1 MKNVKQIDFSY
12 TDEERQEF
20 EEKRDIFLFD
30 DMLQVFMHHIG
41 MAKLNELLKNGKI
54 NKEIT
59 VDLFEK
65 ITEDIGN
72 EISRILDDYVDDYIE
87 RNVKKGWVK
96 RISINNEK
104 SKYFIYSSR

>member
-1 MKNVKQIDFSY
+1 MENVKQIDFSY

-30 DMLQVFMHHIG
+30 DMLQVFMYHIG
-41 MAKLNELLKNGKI
+41 RAKLNELLKNEKT

-59 VDLFEK
+59 VDLFET

-96 RISINNEK
+96 RI
-104 SKYFIYSSR
+104 